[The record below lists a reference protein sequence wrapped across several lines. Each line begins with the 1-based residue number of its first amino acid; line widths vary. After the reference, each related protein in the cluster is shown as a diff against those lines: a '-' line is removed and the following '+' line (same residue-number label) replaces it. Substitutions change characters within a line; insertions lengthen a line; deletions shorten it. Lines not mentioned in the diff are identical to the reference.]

1 MFCGEHRTN
10 RIKASMVNVN
20 KISHNINGICEAL
33 GKIRLKKTKRGNLSW
48 YGEKIKQYR
57 EKHSIM

>member
-1 MFCGEHRTN
+1 
-10 RIKASMVNVN
+10 MVNVN

-48 YGEKIKQYR
+48 YGEKINSI
-57 EKHSIM
+57 EKKIA